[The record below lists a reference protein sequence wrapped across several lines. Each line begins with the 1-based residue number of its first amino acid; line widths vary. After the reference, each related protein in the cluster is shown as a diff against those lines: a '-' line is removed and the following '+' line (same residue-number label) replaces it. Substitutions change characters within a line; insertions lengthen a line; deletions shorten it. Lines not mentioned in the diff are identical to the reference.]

1 MSSTTITKLKE
12 LTELCD
18 NANNIYMAT
27 LYRNLSCYSEFI
39 KENISS
45 ELYDEYSTEM
55 DCLNYESFL
64 GDGQYSHLVLKDCI
78 DIIRKII
85 LIIQEKII
93 I

>member
-1 MSSTTITKLKE
+1 MSSITLTKLNE
-12 LTELCD
+12 LSELCD
-18 NANNIYMAT
+18 NAENIYMAT
-27 LYRNLSCYSEFI
+27 LYRKLSCYSKFI

-64 GDGQYSHLVLKDCI
+64 GDGRYSHLVLKDCI

-85 LIIQEKII
+85 KII
-93 I
+93 KNNLL